1 MHSVVN
7 LPTPAAGDV
16 FTHNGNLN
24 VTNAAANI
32 FVVYDYDAKDAE
44 QPPSSLTVDFVM
56 GNVYLIDA
64 SLFGHWGSNRVFGN
78 LVKGLGLQLEGCL
91 EGDRSVDTVY
101 DDVVCVVNGQLTT
114 SCAIG
119 TIAGNLVTV
128 ADLTISGGNQ
138 QSQPHS
144 VTTNYIY
151 GCHLLESHLSYG
163 GGLQRAY
170 SAWASM
176 TFAPVRSSSLPR
188 NGIPLPAQNS
198 TSHTNHTLKTGFV
211 DRHDTLG
218 LRSAEEEVNQLKRVV
233 DDLFSRITSGQ
244 TTATAEQGT
253 LQKGSS
259 YTQQISRDWA
269 IQRDDD
275 SGSGYQRTT
284 MCANCCRVG
293 HEVKDCIGP
302 VDVDGFISACPIC
315 NVRDHH
321 FSTCNKLRKSK
332 KKAKKTLEFLY
343 LVQHR
348 QNKPPIRS
356 TTCWISV
363 WAANNCPRMQLPH
376 TKDFAQKI
384 GQGLILQYP
393 DWRTYDYSAHLPQ
406 RGATNAALLRDPSTE
421 YESGRPCSLFPGT
434 QGMSIGDGYNVVR
447 AKMHRLGINLLPN
460 APNPA
465 VLQSKKM
472 KRQAKR
478 NQTETA
484 LVQGD
489 GSRFATGA
497 NCTIVQRPLPV
508 LPPKPVFTRALTI
521 NIKQEEVD

>member
-1 MHSVVN
+1 MHPVVN

-32 FVVYDYDAKDAE
+32 FVVYDCDARDAE
-44 QPPSSLTVDFVM
+44 QPSSSLTVDFVM

-78 LVKGLGLQLEGCL
+78 LVKGLGLQLEGRL

-101 DDVVCVVNGQLTT
+101 DDVVCVVNGQLPT

-128 ADLTISGGNQ
+128 SDLTSSSGNEA
-138 QSQPHS
+138 SQVHS

-176 TFAPVRSSSLPR
+176 TFLPVRPFSLPA
-188 NGIPLPAQNS
+188 NGIPFPAQNS
-198 TSHTNHTLKTGFV
+198 TSYTSHTLKASLV
-211 DRHDTLG
+211 DHHDTLG
-218 LRSAEEEVNQLKRVV
+218 LRSAEQEVKQLRRVV
-233 DDLFSRITSGQ
+233 DDLFLRITSGQ
-244 TTATAEQGT
+244 ATATADQGS
-253 LQKGSS
+253 LQAGSS
-259 YTQQISRDWA
+259 YTQQISRGRTT
-269 IQRDDD
+269 QRDVV
-275 SGSGYQRTT
+275 SGSGYQRTI
-284 MCANCCRVG
+284 MCANCCRGG

-315 NVRDHH
+315 NVRDHP
-321 FSTCNKLRKSK
+321 FSSCHKLKETK
-332 KKAKKTLEFLY
+332 KKTKKTLEFLY
-343 LVQHR
+343 LVQRR

-363 WAANNCPRMQLPH
+363 WAASDCPRMQLPH

-393 DWRTYDYSAHLPQ
+393 DWRTYDYSAPLPQ
-406 RGATNAALLRDPSTE
+406 RDATNAALLRDPSTE

-434 QGMSIGDGYNVVR
+434 QGMSIGEGYNVVR

-465 VLQSKKM
+465 TLQTKKM
-472 KRQAKR
+472 KKQAKR

-484 LVQGD
+484 LSQGD